1 MPFVF
6 GKPSEPGDAAA
17 VRRVSSWMRLLPS
30 GAAARGSNP
39 LALLSRSSL
48 ETARR
53 QPGAPTAAAL
63 RNSWLLLPPQRDGA
77 ARHCQCGSTALWS
90 GPTLLPRPP
99 GGEDWSRC
107 YGRGLAEWT
116 TAAAVW
122 LSCQSLLPLLL
133 LTGGAA

>member
-1 MPFVF
+1 MLFVF
-6 GKPSEPGDAAA
+6 GKPSEPGDAAV
-17 VRRVSSWMRLLPS
+17 VRQVSPWKRLLPS
-30 GAAARGSNP
+30 GAAARWSNP
-39 LALLSRSSL
+39 SALLSRSSL

-53 QPGAPTAAAL
+53 QPGAPTAAAW
-63 RNSWLLLPPQRDGA
+63 RNSRSLLPSQRDEA
-77 ARHCQCGSTALWS
+77 ARHYQCGSTALWS
-90 GPTLLPRPP
+90 GPTLPPRPP

-122 LSCQSLLPLLL
+122 RSCQSLLPLLL